1 MSLAPVMGPLRSLA
15 GYTKCQPRT
24 IQVDS
29 FLRLVVK
36 RIAVFH
42 TQFNRLKEKEPKGHQ
57 SDDAENDDDADVD
70 LGVAGLATSEESFAL
85 HAVVGVMPEAGEA
98 ANLR

>member
-29 FLRLVVK
+29 FLRLVVNC
-36 RIAVFH
+36 IVVFH
-42 TQFNRLKEKEPKGHQ
+42 TQFNTLKEKEPKGHQ
-57 SDDAENDDDADVD
+57 SDDAENDDDGDVD

-98 ANLR
+98 ADLG